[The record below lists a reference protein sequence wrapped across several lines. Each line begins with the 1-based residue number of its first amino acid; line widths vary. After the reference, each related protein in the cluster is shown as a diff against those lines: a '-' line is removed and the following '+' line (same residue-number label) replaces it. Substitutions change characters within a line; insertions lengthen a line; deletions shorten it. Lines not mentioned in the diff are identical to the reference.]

1 VKHVAEVNYNLAL
14 DDLYNGMNWSL
25 QELRL
30 LQEILNTD
38 LMEHPGAIDLTRSVL
53 DSALDSADGTL
64 ETARK
69 YLEADGQAE
78 KKEES
83 RSLIDKAK
91 EAGLLPELEEA
102 TSKLRTISE
111 SYGATVNMIEAR
123 LAGEGDKR
131 KGAVAN
137 GNP

>member
-91 EAGLLPELEEA
+91 EAGLLPELEQA
-102 TSKLRTISE
+102 MANYVAAVST
-111 SYGATVNMIEAR
+111 IEAR
-123 LAGEGDKR
+123 LPGEGDKR

>member
-69 YLEADGQAE
+69 YPEADGQAE

-91 EAGLLPELEEA
+91 EAGLLPELEQA
-102 TSKLRTISE
+102 MANYVAAVST
-111 SYGATVNMIEAR
+111 IEAR